1 MTEPTERR
9 VAARDGT
16 ELLVRRWPAASGEPA
31 WAHVLLVH
39 GLGEH
44 SGRYHRLAGWLTA
57 AGLDVHGYDQRG
69 FGASGGPRAHIE
81 AWSELHDDL
90 EDRLDAVR
98 VEAAGR
104 PVVLYGQ
111 SLGGLIALGFVL
123 ADRTKPDLLVLSAPA
138 LDSTIPAWKLAL
150 VRVLGRVTP
159 RLMIANGLRGE
170 QLSRDPAVGVD
181 YLADPLNVHRST
193 AGFGLAGILEQERV
207 RAHLDGLAL
216 PTRVVH
222 GAEDTIVPLAA
233 SERLIH
239 LKNVELRVLPTLRH
253 ETHNEPEGEAVVAE
267 TIAWIREHAG
277 GPSSAPV
284 LR

>member
-16 ELLVRRWPAASGEPA
+16 ELLVRDWPAATTEPA

-44 SGRYHRLAGWLTA
+44 SGRYRHVAEWLTA
-57 AGLDVHGYDQRG
+57 AGLEVHAYDQRG
-69 FGASGGPRAHIE
+69 FGASGGRRAFVE

-90 EDRLDAVR
+90 EDRLDEVR
-98 VEAAGR
+98 ATAAGV
-104 PVVLYGQ
+104 PVVLYGH
-111 SLGGLIALGFVL
+111 SLGGLVALGFVL

-138 LDSTIPAWKLAL
+138 IESTIPGWKLAL
-150 VRVLGRVTP
+150 ARVLGRVAP
-159 RLMIANGLRGE
+159 RLAIPNGLRGD

-207 RAHLDGLAL
+207 LAHLDGLAL

-222 GAEDTIVPLAA
+222 GAEDTIVPVAA

-239 LKNVELRVLPTLRH
+239 LKNVERRVVPTLRH
-253 ETHNEPEGEAVVAE
+253 ETHNEPEGQAVVAE
-267 TIAWIREHAG
+267 TIEWLRRHVNGEDR
-277 GPSSAPV
+277 PPV